1 MRLSDHSEESRDA
14 VLQSLSVCFNKK
26 ETTEAEQ
33 KLRTEVNLMTE
44 LLGRLVDFSYT

>member
-1 MRLSDHSEESRDA
+1 MRLSDHSGESRDA

-26 ETTEAEQ
+26 ETIEAEH